1 MFSKLIMVGATTQ
14 NNKLVNG
21 QSMMFQLFVDNLQER
36 NVETIIV
43 DFGKSV
49 DKNLYNKR
57 VSGKFS
63 ITKLVDNFL
72 LIFRFVFVLITNPK
86 TAIYITTSQSKV
98 GFVRDHLFI
107 SLAKIFNRKIVA
119 HQFGANYQEFYNTQ
133 TEKFKNKI
141 KKTLEKT
148 DFVIVEGDYTKEQ
161 FQFLSDYKTKVVT
174 IPNGL
179 PENIKSNSISPKNI
193 NPAQPIRII
202 YLSNL
207 IESKGYWDVL
217 QAINILANREN
228 VNMEAIFSG
237 KFLQDIDDK
246 MFSSSDHARNEFFN
260 FIKANKLE
268 ERVQYYEGL
277 FGENKSKAF
286 NDAHFFSLPS
296 YYGNEGQPVSILEA
310 LAYGCVPIVTDYRVI
325 PTMVNTDNGF
335 FVNPKSPEEIVKAI
349 TSMVS
354 NPEAY
359 HRKSESGIQFYLD
372 NFTADKY
379 VNKLIEL
386 FK

>member
-1 MFSKLIMVGATTQ
+1 MVGSTTQ

-21 QSMMFQLFVDNLQER
+21 QSMMFQLFVDNLRER

-49 DKNLYNKR
+49 DKNFYNKR

-63 ITKLVDNFL
+63 ITKLIDNFL

-86 TAIYITTSQSKV
+86 TSIYITTSQSKV
-98 GFVRDHLFI
+98 GFVRDYLFI

-119 HQFGANYQEFYNTQ
+119 HQFGANYHEFFNTQ
-133 TEKFKNKI
+133 IEGFKYKI
-141 KKTLEKT
+141 KSTLEKT
-148 DFVIVEGDYTKEQ
+148 DFVIVEGDFTKEQ
-161 FQFLSDYKTKVVT
+161 FRFLPNYKTKVVT
-174 IPNGL
+174 ISNGL
-179 PENIKSNSISPKNI
+179 PEKIDSKTISPKNLNI
-193 NPAQPIRII
+193 EQPIRLI

-217 QAINILANREN
+217 EAINILVNREK
-228 VNMEAIFSG
+228 VNIEAVFSG
-237 KFLQDIDDK
+237 KFLQDVEDK
-246 MFSSSDHARNEFFN
+246 MFSSSEQARSEFFN
-260 FIKANKLE
+260 FLKKNKLE
-268 ERVQYYEGL
+268 ERVQYFEGL
-277 FGENKSKAF
+277 FGKNKSKAF

-296 YYGNEGQPVSILEA
+296 YYINEGQPVSVLEA

-325 PTMVNTDNGF
+325 PTMVNKENGF
-335 FVNPKSPEEIVKAI
+335 FVHPESPEEIVGAI
-349 TSMVS
+349 KLMIN
-354 NPEAY
+354 NPEEY
-359 HRKSESGIQFYLD
+359 RKKSESGIKFYLD

-386 FK
+386 F

>member
-1 MFSKLIMVGATTQ
+1 MVGATTQ

-21 QSMMFQLFVDNLQER
+21 QSMMFQLFVDKLRER
-36 NVETIIV
+36 NVETLIV

-49 DKNLYNKR
+49 DKEFFNKR

-63 ITKLVDNFL
+63 ITKLLDNFL

-98 GFVRDHLFI
+98 GFLRDHLFI

-119 HQFGANYQEFYNTQ
+119 HQFGANYHEFFNSQ
-133 TEKFKNKI
+133 TDEFKNKI
-141 KKTLEKT
+141 RNTLEKT
-148 DFVIVEGDYTKEQ
+148 DFIIVEGDYTKEQ
-161 FQFLSDYKTKVVT
+161 FQFLSNYKTKVVT

-179 PENIKSNSISPKNI
+179 PENVESNSISPKNI
-193 NPAQPIRII
+193 NLAQPIRLI

-217 QAINILANREN
+217 EAVHILVNREN
-228 VNMEAIFSG
+228 VNIEAIFSG
-237 KFLQDIDDK
+237 KFLQDVDDK
-246 MFSSSDHARNEFFN
+246 MFSSSDVARNEFFN
-260 FIKANKLE
+260 FIKTNKLE
-268 ERVQYYEGL
+268 DRVQYYEGL

-325 PTMVNTDNGF
+325 PTMVNKENGF
-335 FVNPKSPEEIVKAI
+335 FVNPKSPEEIVQAI
-349 TSMVS
+349 KFMIC
-354 NPEAY
+354 NPQEY
-359 HRKSESGIQFYLD
+359 NRKSESGIKFYLD

-386 FK
+386 F